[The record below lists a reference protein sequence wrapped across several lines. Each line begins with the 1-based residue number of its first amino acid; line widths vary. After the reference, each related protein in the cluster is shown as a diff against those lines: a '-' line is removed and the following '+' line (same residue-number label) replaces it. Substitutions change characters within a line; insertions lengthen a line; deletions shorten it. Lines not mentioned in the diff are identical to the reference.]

1 MDSQPPEWVLGLTP
15 LHVFSIGLIQGTFLV
30 AANYHDTLRKIRFCN
45 DDRPHAFQQGHQN
58 AVLGCGLECTANIA
72 QRAVV
77 SFDVELI
84 FQGHGYTMQRPNKAI
99 ILAEG
104 CVEFL
109 SLLKSIREQDLCQ
122 AKLQSDSSKV

>member
-1 MDSQPPEWVLGLTP
+1 M
-15 LHVFSIGLIQGTFLV
+15 FFV
-30 AANYHDTLRKIRFCN
+30 ASTYHDALRKIRFRD

-58 AVLGCGLECTANIA
+58 AVLRCGVECTANIA
-72 QRAVV
+72 QRAVI
-77 SFDVELI
+77 SLDIELI
-84 FQGHGYTMQRPNKAI
+84 FQSHGYTMQRPNKAT

-122 AKLQSDSSKV
+122 AKLQSDNSKV